1 LVTGHLSTAYLAR
14 AKFPRSEIVALLV
27 ASILPDLADFVL
39 PQGNQ
44 CRTSCGLYTHAFPAI
59 LVLAL
64 LASALAWGIWHRR
77 STALLVGVLVC
88 LHPLFDLVTGY
99 KPYWFG
105 GPALGLVLFRFTL
118 IDFVLESTLVIVGWV
133 VLRRTKDAPR
143 LAVAYP
149 TLIALIALQAA
160 FDIYLYGLF
169 GPVSGGVGLIR

>member
-1 LVTGHLSTAYLAR
+1 MVTGHLSTAYLAR
-14 AKFPRSEIVALLV
+14 AKWPRSEIVALLV
-27 ASILPDLADFVL
+27 ASMLPDLADFVL

-64 LASALAWGIWHRR
+64 LASGLAWAIWHRR
-77 STALLVGVLVC
+77 STALLVGALVC
-88 LHPLFDLVTGY
+88 LHPLFDLITGH

-105 GPALGLVLFRFTL
+105 GPQVGLVLYRVTL
-118 IDFVLESTLVIVGWV
+118 IDFVLESALLIVGWV

-160 FDIYLYGLF
+160 FDAYLYRIM
-169 GPVSGGVGLIR
+169 GPTSGGVGLIR